1 MEEVKIR
8 FTDGTE
14 IEAEKN
20 GSSYIV
26 DVEPDFPD
34 DLSEVEI
41 ETDQGTETV
50 ENAMIVKCAGTDA
63 RHWFAI
69 IPKPVNLA
77 DEIAQLRADTDYI
90 AAVQDIDL

>member
-50 ENAMIVKCAGTDA
+50 ENAMVVKCAGTDA
-63 RHWFAI
+63 RYWFTI
-69 IPKPVNLA
+69 IPKSINLA

-90 AAVQDIDL
+90 AAIQDIDL